1 MDPRVTREEGVPAFT
16 GRAAYAI
23 SQTYYYAAAAIGVI
37 FLLGGSIAAV
47 IALRGLV
54 YHLNPQLVHQ
64 GPRSVLNGLAF
75 ALTGGLVAWWHLR
88 EVRTRAGDAPGPVF
102 WGGALYAHVVA
113 LFALI
118 VAMAGTVIVLMG
130 VVSLA
135 FPVCVS
141 NPVMGGGSAGFIS
154 SGSLPGG
161 TFCLSTSKASAI
173 GILDGVIV
181 LTLAGVVWF
190 WHLRQ
195 GRTSTAPAPA
205 A

>member
-1 MDPRVTREEGVPAFT
+1 MA
-16 GRAAYAI
+16 
-23 SQTYYYAAAAIGVI
+23 
-37 FLLGGSIAAV
+37 FLLGGSIATV
-47 IALRGLV
+47 IGLRELV
-54 YHLNPQLVHQ
+54 FHLNLQLVHQ

-75 ALTGGLVAWWHLR
+75 VLTGGVVAFWHLR
-88 EVRTRAGDAPGPVF
+88 EVRTRAGDAPRPVF

-118 VAMAGTVIVLMG
+118 VAMVGTVIALMG

-141 NPVMGGGSAGFIS
+141 NPVMAGGSAGFIS
-154 SGSLPGG
+154 SGSLPGE

-173 GILDGVIV
+173 GILNGVIV
-181 LTLAGVVWF
+181 LALAGAVWL

-205 A
+205 PAA

>member
-1 MDPRVTREEGVPAFT
+1 MF
-16 GRAAYAI
+16 
-23 SQTYYYAAAAIGVI
+23 
-37 FLLGGSIAAV
+37 
-47 IALRGLV
+47 
-54 YHLNPQLVHQ
+54 HLNLQLVHQ

-88 EVRTRAGDAPGPVF
+88 EVSMRAGRAPRPVF
-102 WGGALYAHVVA
+102 WGGALYAHAVA

-118 VAMAGTVIVLMG
+118 VAMAGTVIALMG

-141 NPVMGGGSAGFIS
+141 NPVMPVGSSGFIT

-173 GILDGVIV
+173 SIVNGVIV
-181 LTLAGVVWF
+181 LALAGAVWL

-195 GRTSTAPAPA
+195 DRTYAGPAPA

>member
-1 MDPRVTREEGVPAFT
+1 MDPQAQGSPAEPAFT

-23 SQTYYYAAAAIGVI
+23 SQTYYYAAAAIGVA

-47 IALRGLV
+47 IGLRGLV
-54 YHLNPQLVHQ
+54 FHLNLQLVHQ

-88 EVRTRAGDAPGPVF
+88 EVRARAGRAPRPVF

-118 VAMAGTVIVLMG
+118 VAMAGAVIALMG

-141 NPVMGGGSAGFIS
+141 NPIMQGGSSGFVS
-154 SGSLPGG
+154 SAPLTGG
-161 TFCLSTSKASAI
+161 TFCFSTSKAAEISI
-173 GILDGVIV
+173 VNGVIV
-181 LTLAGVVWF
+181 LALAGAVWL

-195 GRTSTAPAPA
+195 GRAYTAASPA